1 MQRDQRLP
9 IAFRQRE
16 ITDERFIRAAVE
28 AIARNVVRHR
38 AARIA
43 AHHFVDAE
51 VLAIEVNPAAQV
63 QIRVEG
69 GVKRLLQPID
79 IDAELA
85 QQPHRHRAEVGARR
99 LQRFAAAV
107 AEQHAVVGAEFVA
120 LGVAAEVVM
129 VVDQQNALLLA
140 FQLLPETGSR
150 QPADAGADHHQ
161 IELFNGGHA
170 AEIKGF
176 TVAPQLVRML
186 ERARMVTPQPG
197 QRRRVVQGLIGGLRR
212 RAQDLQR
219 RQPGGDG
226 DRHPVEKIASGD
238 THIGF
243 LSIFIIIGRPGP
255 ARRPR
260 YCADNYCKINV

>member
-1 MQRDQRLP
+1 MGIEPLDLLLQRHLRQIIFLHRMQRDQRLP

-85 QQPHRHRAEVGARR
+85 QQPHRHRAEVERG
-99 LQRFAAAV
+99 
-107 AEQHAVVGAEFVA
+107 
-120 LGVAAEVVM
+120 
-129 VVDQQNALLLA
+129 DCSDS
-140 FQLLPETGSR
+140 LP
-150 QPADAGADHHQ
+150 P
-161 IELFNGGHA
+161 
-170 AEIKGF
+170 
-176 TVAPQLVRML
+176 
-186 ERARMVTPQPG
+186 
-197 QRRRVVQGLIGGLRR
+197 
-212 RAQDLQR
+212 
-219 RQPGGDG
+219 
-226 DRHPVEKIASGD
+226 
-238 THIGF
+238 
-243 LSIFIIIGRPGP
+243 
-255 ARRPR
+255 
-260 YCADNYCKINV
+260 